1 MSANYHE
8 IRMIKTDGRQT
19 KVWEGVAAVNGITI
33 KYGIDGKKLRTQF
46 IPIVQIPHG
55 NAKVKLEEL
64 AQVQRQHGYKMSW
77 QGGLPL
83 KGSVQ
88 AESKVNE
95 QAETPFMRLIE
106 ISNRKTN
113 QRVKIAIARIA
124 VHKLV
129 RNKIEDHVVMVKP
142 GDALSALTQL
152 KDYEG
157 YKVAEINPAGGYVLF
172 GNGKEL
178 RIEESQTV
186 AKEEPVP
193 KKLKWGIDPPEW
205 FF

>member
-1 MSANYHE
+1 MSDGYE
-8 IRMIKTDGRQT
+8 IRLIKNGSRHN
-19 KVWEGVAAVNGITI
+19 KVWEGTANAQGITI
-33 KYGIDGKKLRTQF
+33 KHGIDGRKLWTRN
-46 IPIVQIPHG
+46 IPIVLIPDG
-55 NAKVKLEEL
+55 DSIRELENL
-64 AQVQRQHGYKMSW
+64 ARLQQQFGFQLSW
-77 QGGLPL
+77 KGMIPL

-88 AESKVNE
+88 SESKVNE
-95 QAETPFMRLIE
+95 QAETPFMRLVE
-106 ISNRKTN
+106 ISSLKTN
-113 QRVKIAIARIA
+113 QRLKIAIARIA

-129 RNKIEDHVVMVKP
+129 RNKLKEHVVMVKP

-157 YKVAEINPAGGYVLF
+157 YKVDEINPAGGYVLF

-178 RIEESQTV
+178 KIEESQAV

-193 KKLKWGIDPPEW
+193 KKLKWGLEPPEW